1 MRNLI
6 RALRG
11 KPVELSPKQQEKMAK
26 AQAKADAIIAE
37 REAAGRKAMED
48 AAAFMATQGGGA
60 SVGGPTQA
68 QPPSFDPS
76 QPLPPMREV
85 FKQALDHA
93 KDSFGEM
100 FDDRAGI
107 IDPGPGANMNKPPP
121 ELEDAA
127 EREQWAASEREARDE
142 ARAPYLAAT
151 PPAVELT
158 RFATTGR
165 TQFEEVIERLRQYDP
180 ARVFGVYRVPDR
192 FELNRN
198 SENKVRVEWE
208 IAHAPGA
215 AAEGAA
221 HMAAFD
227 RAGYWVAR
235 RFGEPEVF
243 DEDVAGALVRRA
255 NLQPEDCFGLPRLLH
270 VRATNTDDGKSW
282 HAHIDGILVFSRV
295 PLADAHVALKA
306 EAPLTVG
313 PPPFYAEVLDWEAV
327 AAWVAPS
334 RYTGPRTPS
343 PLPHL
348 PSSWEE
354 LMIAYLE
361 VVGIRSEDCY
371 GVQITR
377 AATESGLPDL
387 SMAAFARNIR
397 GSGDLM
403 HAAELLKF
411 AYRDRAE
418 YQEGRARWRAYQD
431 EVLHA
436 QLDHRSGQRAPLDTE
451 YRPPPSFLS
460 EVFDLFNPLDP
471 WSPLPQIFNRNER
484 PQLGPYCGPV
494 ED

>member
-1 MRNLI
+1 
-6 RALRG
+6 
-11 KPVELSPKQQEKMAK
+11 
-26 AQAKADAIIAE
+26 
-37 REAAGRKAMED
+37 MED

-85 FKQALDHA
+85 FKQAFDHA

-121 ELEDAA
+121 ELEDPA

-151 PPAVELT
+151 RPAVELT

-165 TQFEEVIERLRQYDP
+165 TQLEEVIERLRHYDP

-215 AAEGAA
+215 AADGEV

-227 RAGYWVAR
+227 RAGHWVAR

-270 VRATNTDDGKSW
+270 VRASNTDDGKSW
-282 HAHIDGILVFSRV
+282 HAHIDGILVFSRA
-295 PLADAHVALKA
+295 PLAEAHVALEGRGA
-306 EAPLTVG
+306 AG
-313 PPPFYAEVLDWEAV
+313 RRAAAVL
-327 AAWVAPS
+327 
-334 RYTGPRTPS
+334 RRGPR
-343 PLPHL
+343 LGGGRR
-348 PSSWEE
+348 
-354 LMIAYLE
+354 
-361 VVGIRSEDCY
+361 V
-371 GVQITR
+371 
-377 AATESGLPDL
+377 
-387 SMAAFARNIR
+387 
-397 GSGDLM
+397 
-403 HAAELLKF
+403 
-411 AYRDRAE
+411 
-418 YQEGRARWRAYQD
+418 GRARPATPGRARPRRCRTSR
-431 EVLHA
+431 A
-436 QLDHRSGQRAPLDTE
+436 AGRS
-451 YRPPPSFLS
+451 
-460 EVFDLFNPLDP
+460 
-471 WSPLPQIFNRNER
+471 
-484 PQLGPYCGPV
+484 
-494 ED
+494 

>member
-1 MRNLI
+1 
-6 RALRG
+6 
-11 KPVELSPKQQEKMAK
+11 
-26 AQAKADAIIAE
+26 
-37 REAAGRKAMED
+37 
-48 AAAFMATQGGGA
+48 
-60 SVGGPTQA
+60 
-68 QPPSFDPS
+68 
-76 QPLPPMREV
+76 MREV

-255 NLQPEDCFGLPRLLH
+255 NLQPEDCFGL
-270 VRATNTDDGKSW
+270 RARTST
-282 HAHIDGILVFSRV
+282 SRRRSSRTR
-295 PLADAHVALKA
+295 PSASSGRRRSARPGTRRAR
-306 EAPLTVG
+306 PTSRRRG
-313 PPPFYAEVLDWEAV
+313 PPSS
-327 AAWVAPS
+327 S
-334 RYTGPRTPS
+334 RAS
-343 PLPHL
+343 
-348 PSSWEE
+348 
-354 LMIAYLE
+354 
-361 VVGIRSEDCY
+361 
-371 GVQITR
+371 
-377 AATESGLPDL
+377 
-387 SMAAFARNIR
+387 
-397 GSGDLM
+397 
-403 HAAELLKF
+403 
-411 AYRDRAE
+411 
-418 YQEGRARWRAYQD
+418 
-431 EVLHA
+431 
-436 QLDHRSGQRAPLDTE
+436 
-451 YRPPPSFLS
+451 RPPGARSS
-460 EVFDLFNPLDP
+460 
-471 WSPLPQIFNRNER
+471 RT
-484 PQLGPYCGPV
+484 
-494 ED
+494 